1 MENHKDKNNG
11 CRFKE
16 KTTSE
21 KPCSTRRLCGGDC
34 RAYAKLSDDL
44 IWSRMITDYIQEAP
58 GIYVMMK

>member
-1 MENHKDKNNG
+1 MAAASKK
-11 CRFKE
+11 KPLQLI
-16 KTTSE
+16 TSE